1 LIVKSIFYVVYILVG
16 INEKINITNMVII
29 QIQRNITM
37 TLISDSQIIV
47 ALVTALITGILALRL
62 GKELSK

>member
-1 LIVKSIFYVVYILVG
+1 MIVKSIFYVVYILVG